1 MKKIFTLIVALIGL
15 AGVAS
20 ASTVDDIQTL
30 KHSYVFTAD
39 DYTSNGTGTRTKGGL
54 FGDDHFLD
62 VTGGSVT
69 NGKGS
74 INLSV
79 VDDYGIVT
87 QAIADKYG
95 ADYPDAHLNS
105 LRLKNAQDVIAF
117 KATAGS
123 KIIIFYQNNGKDRY
137 PYFAK
142 DAALN
147 DAYAE
152 QGKKYI
158 AYDKEG
164 VDKAHSALARIEWTV
179 PADADGAVT
188 YVGSKGGDMFLSYI
202 IVEANEAEGTPLIKV
217 GAQQY
222 EDGLYFKQVTI
233 TPTKAYGSETVVQYT
248 TDGTEPTATN
258 GTLYTGP
265 FKVYNE
271 ATVKAVPYLGSVAE
285 GLEVLDGTGTKVE
298 NDAAV
303 NFKFNAPTIE
313 DDGNGNV
320 TITSEYPGAKNFASY
335 LDKTDVEGSSFTLT
349 ESANVTAYSEI
360 TNGSHG
366 TFESEKASKNVYVL
380 SPVSNAKLN
389 FGKAAIEVDEEK
401 TTETSTA
408 YKFSDPSAIAPKSQ
422 FFFNA
427 APQVKIVNDAQYQI
441 DGDSVYLGMGN
452 AENIT
457 FKVAEGDSINVT
469 VVTSKNSCKNIDDT
483 TVDEKTGTY
492 KSLANYVNVDGTV
505 YGFDNTPDNFQNVIK
520 FGLGAG
526 IHTFRK
532 YSGTG
537 NILVHDI
544 TIEKVGGATPVAGED
559 YDFAAAVGENLEWN
573 LNPSKTAAPFRINK
587 KAGAEDR
594 QERNFRGYQNYT
606 GTILPAVCNVY
617 FVRPFAQ
624 DSVNGGLTFTN
635 ESYLAVDSLTDNA
648 VITIEYTNTNDSKLI
663 YAPGNK
669 LQTEATV
676 DGAVA
681 ETGVTEVASGAPV
694 TITKA
699 VTGGNGSKTDDGVIT
714 NENNAAYTCFRIPKN
729 TTIKK
734 ITVEPGNGNTTT
746 GIKNVN
752 AAENVNGLQ
761 KPVKVIENG
770 RLVIKTAN
778 GTFAIDGSRLK

>member
-20 ASTVDDIQTL
+20 ASTVDDLQTL

-39 DYTSNGTGTRTKGGL
+39 DYTSNGTGTRTKGDL

-62 VTGGSVT
+62 VNGGSVT

-95 ADYPDAHLNS
+95 AEYPDAHLNS

-123 KIIIFYQNNGKDRY
+123 KIIIFYQNNSKDRY

-147 DAYAE
+147 DPYAE
-152 QGKKYI
+152 QGTKYV

-233 TPTKAYGSETVVQYT
+233 TPTQAYGTETVVQYT
-248 TDGTEPTATN
+248 TDGTEPTPTN

-285 GLEVLDGTGTKVE
+285 GAEVIDGTGAKVE

-335 LDKTDVEGSSFTLT
+335 LDQTDVEGSSFTLT

-469 VVTSKNSCKNIDDT
+469 VVTSKNSCKNIDDN
-483 TVDEKTGTY
+483 TVDEKTGKY
-492 KSLANYVNVDGTV
+492 KSLANYVNVDGTM

-544 TIEKVGGATPVAGED
+544 TIEKVGGAT
-559 YDFAAAVGENLEWN
+559 
-573 LNPSKTAAPFRINK
+573 
-587 KAGAEDR
+587 
-594 QERNFRGYQNYT
+594 
-606 GTILPAVCNVY
+606 
-617 FVRPFAQ
+617 
-624 DSVNGGLTFTN
+624 
-635 ESYLAVDSLTDNA
+635 
-648 VITIEYTNTNDSKLI
+648 
-663 YAPGNK
+663 
-669 LQTEATV
+669 
-676 DGAVA
+676 
-681 ETGVTEVASGAPV
+681 
-694 TITKA
+694 
-699 VTGGNGSKTDDGVIT
+699 
-714 NENNAAYTCFRIPKN
+714 
-729 TTIKK
+729 
-734 ITVEPGNGNTTT
+734 